1 MIRRCP
7 SFANS
12 NERLWGGVGLGG
24 SYNWDGDKYSIYG
37 KGSVNTSLAEF
48 GDSYCYKGNI
58 GFRVKW

>member
-1 MIRRCP
+1 MDVAGT

-37 KGSVNTSLAEF
+37 EGQLTPAWPNSVIVTATREISAF
-48 GDSYCYKGNI
+48 A
-58 GFRVKW
+58 